1 MLEGLIRDLT
11 LSPDGPQ
18 VKSIPELIDMVRAN
32 HPMNLSMLMKAIS
45 DFHPYLVVNKATD
58 EIEATQVAMRIRD
71 VSKRWLSKEVAY
83 LAAFLNRWKSKEVS
97 II

>member
-18 VKSIPELIDMVRAN
+18 VKSIQINRYGESQSSHEPVDADEGN
-32 HPMNLSMLMKAIS
+32 F

-58 EIEATQVAMRIRD
+58 EIEATQAAMRILD
-71 VSKRWLSKEVAY
+71 VSKRWLSKR
-83 LAAFLNRWKSKEVS
+83 LPLSWLHF
-97 II
+97 